1 MIPLHLRISGFLS
14 YRDPV
19 NLDFSNFD
27 YACISGHN
35 GAGKSSLLDSITWAL
50 FGEARGKSSDIINL
64 HPDVKA
70 AEVTITF
77 EHEGNTYRVQ
87 RTLPRNKSTILE
99 FQVKTQDGWRPLTE
113 KTTRDTQVRIEQ
125 TLRLDYDTFVN
136 ASFFLQGKADQFTQQ
151 NPGKRKEVLSNI
163 LGLEMWEEYKNRSA
177 ERRKLIEREVDGLE
191 ARLSEID
198 AELAEE
204 DTRKARLTELEAML
218 GQLTATRTAQEAVL
232 ESIKMTVAA
241 LEQQRNL
248 VDTLNASLKHSRS
261 NLSGLQNRL
270 AAREADRASYADLV
284 DRAVEIEAK
293 YQEWQQVR
301 AELEKWDRTASEFH
315 EYDKER
321 VPLLERIAV
330 ERTRLEHEHD
340 GLVEQSGVIEEQAP
354 VIGGLE
360 AELEKIRG
368 LLAEA
373 EEKAEFRAQLESQ
386 RNAGRERQ
394 AELKAENEAL
404 KTVMNQLKERI
415 DTLKFAEGASC
426 PLCGQQLS
434 EEHRA
439 STLQQLEEEGRQ
451 KGDQYRTNLSESS
464 DLTKEISDTEA
475 NIRALISAENERVRF
490 TGSMSQLT
498 ERLDILKTAAE
509 QWKAVGQKRLK
520 EVKKILEQEKYAPE
534 EHKQIAKLDREL
546 ARLGYDATAHDE
558 LREKENELRSI
569 EVEFSNLKSARE
581 VSKQIDSEIGNLR
594 SEISNREA
602 EIAATEANYQTAK
615 TSLEAAE
622 SGSPDLDEA
631 ERELFRLR
639 ENENRARSELGGA
652 RQRVEVLATQRT
664 RKAQFS
670 QERETLQKK
679 IVQHKT
685 LEKAFGKDGVPALLI
700 EQALPQIEEKAN
712 ELLDRLSD
720 GQMSIRF
727 VTQTEY
733 KDKKRDDLRETLDI
747 QISDSAGI
755 RAYEM
760 YSGGEAFRVNFAIRL
775 ALSEIL
781 AQRKGARLQTLVID
795 EGFGS
800 QDTLGRQRLVEAINL
815 VKDDFAKILVITH
828 LDELKDAFP
837 TRIEVEKT
845 ERGSM
850 VKVY

>member
-1 MIPLHLRISGFLS
+1 MIPIHLRISGFLS

-19 NLDFSNFD
+19 NLDFSQFD

-64 HPDVKA
+64 HPEVKS
-70 AEVTITF
+70 AEVAITF

-113 KTTRDTQVRIEQ
+113 KTTRDTQARIEQ

-163 LGLEMWEEYKNRSA
+163 LGLEMWEQYKNRSA
-177 ERRKLIEREVDGLE
+177 ERRKLIEREVDGIE

-204 DTRKARLTELEAML
+204 DARKARLAELESTLA
-218 GQLTATRTAQEAVL
+218 QLTATRTAQEAVL

-248 VDTLNASLKHSRS
+248 VDTLNASLRHSRS
-261 NLSGLQNRL
+261 NLSGLQTRL

-284 DRAVEIEAK
+284 DRATAIEAE
-293 YQEWQQVR
+293 YQEWQKVR
-301 AELEKWDRTASEFH
+301 AKLEKWDRTASEFH

-321 VPLLERIAV
+321 TPLLERIAV

-340 GLVEQSGVIEEQAP
+340 SLLEQGRVIEEQVP

-386 RNAGRERQ
+386 RNAARERQ

-404 KTVMNQLKERI
+404 KEVMNQLKERI
-415 DTLKFAEGASC
+415 DTLKFAEGAAC

-451 KGDQYRTNLSESS
+451 KGDQYRANQSESS
-464 DLTKEISDTEA
+464 DLVKEISDTET
-475 NIRALISAENERVRF
+475 NIRALVSAENERLRF

-509 QWKAVGQKRLK
+509 QWETVGQKRLK
-520 EVKKILEQEKYAPE
+520 EVEKVLAQEKYAPE
-534 EHKQIAKLDREL
+534 EHKQLAKLDKEL
-546 ARLGYDATAHDE
+546 ARLGYDASTHDE
-558 LREKENELRSI
+558 LREKESELRGI

-581 VSKQIDSEIGNLR
+581 VSKQIDSEIDNLR
-594 SEISNREA
+594 SEIKNRES
-602 EIAATEANYQTAK
+602 EIET
-615 TSLEAAE
+615 LEAQYQKANSNLTSAE
-622 SGSPDLDEA
+622 SGSPNLDEA

-639 ENENRARSELGGA
+639 ENENRA
-652 RQRVEVLATQRT
+652 
-664 RKAQFS
+664 
-670 QERETLQKK
+670 
-679 IVQHKT
+679 
-685 LEKAFGKDGVPALLI
+685 
-700 EQALPQIEEKAN
+700 
-712 ELLDRLSD
+712 
-720 GQMSIRF
+720 
-727 VTQTEY
+727 
-733 KDKKRDDLRETLDI
+733 
-747 QISDSAGI
+747 
-755 RAYEM
+755 
-760 YSGGEAFRVNFAIRL
+760 
-775 ALSEIL
+775 
-781 AQRKGARLQTLVID
+781 
-795 EGFGS
+795 
-800 QDTLGRQRLVEAINL
+800 
-815 VKDDFAKILVITH
+815 
-828 LDELKDAFP
+828 
-837 TRIEVEKT
+837 
-845 ERGSM
+845 
-850 VKVY
+850 